1 MKLSGNMKHWVNIH
15 HAKKHLHFYY
25 IVLKVQTHL
34 VGGFNPSEN
43 IPQHGKVRHENK
55 QYLSCH
61 HLVILKHWKTLF
73 PNRFPNCVR
82 FTRRLRQFWRV
93 LCGAWKR
100 VSKSLKRSSWS
111 SIKSDLMP
119 SRSICTCIGGLF
131 LMRIWSPCFV
141 AFERT
146 VSTCNFRCLEH
157 SPS

>member
-61 HLVILKHWKTLF
+61 HLVILKHWKTLSQTDSRTAF
-73 PNRFPNCVR
+73 DSLDDFASFDGCCVGPGSASQSLWNVHLEVR
-82 FTRRLRQFWRV
+82 SNLIWCHHAAYAPASVGCFWWESEVRV
-93 LCGAWKR
+93 LLLLNVR
-100 VSKSLKRSSWS
+100 YLPV
-111 SIKSDLMP
+111 IFD
-119 SRSICTCIGGLF
+119 
-131 LMRIWSPCFV
+131 V
-141 AFERT
+141 
-146 VSTCNFRCLEH
+146 
-157 SPS
+157 